1 MINILDKN
9 TIDKIAAGEVI
20 QRPSS
25 IVKELVENSM
35 DAGANMITVEIRNGG
50 ASIIRVTDNGCGI
63 EKNDVK
69 KAFLRHA
76 TSKLKDVSDLLV
88 LSSYGFRGEA
98 LSSISSISKTEII
111 TKVKDDITGIRY
123 ILNGGEE
130 EAFEEIGAPDGTTI
144 IIKDIFFN
152 TPARKKFLKS
162 DNTEANY
169 IYEIMLKLA
178 LSHPD
183 KSFRFINNSSVKIH
197 TSGND
202 SLKEVIYRI
211 YGREIANNLIE
222 INYSD
227 NGIKVSGYVGK
238 PSIIKSNRSN
248 EVYFVNGR
256 YIKNKDIANAIEEAY
271 GDRLMQNKFPFCVI
285 NIDMSPDMVDV
296 NVHPAKAEVRFADLL
311 TVYNTIFEAL
321 NNTFL
326 SIEMVKNE
334 TPLSLREKKT
344 QEDEE
349 LKNLSNI
356 YKKSA
361 EPFEVKKTD
370 YLSSKNNILYDDENN
385 ISNSIVSDDM
395 YTQYLNIACEFNNE
409 DKKNEVYTEKVINKD
424 VDLKNKQLSFLDNTS
439 IKSHKII
446 GQIFSTYWIVE
457 FNNKI
462 FIIDQH
468 AAHEKIIYERYMNEF
483 KNSRI
488 ASQFISPALIIKP
501 LPVEK
506 HAIEENI
513 DVLKSM
519 GYELEEYGND
529 EYRVVSVPYILPS
542 ISKEILLEELISSLV
557 NVSKNMICE
566 IIVDK
571 TASMACKAAIKGNTV
586 MSVEEYKALINE
598 LMKLENPY
606 NCPHGRPVI
615 IEMTKNELEKKFK
628 RIV

>member
-50 ASIIRVTDNGCGI
+50 ASLIRVTDNGCGI

-344 QEDEE
+344 QEDVE

-385 ISNSIVSDDM
+385 ISKSIVSDDM

-409 DKKNEVYTEKVINKD
+409 DKKNEVYTEKFINKE
-424 VDLKNKQLSFLDNTS
+424 VDFKNKQLSFLDNKS

-566 IIVDK
+566 IIMDK

-586 MSVEEYKALINE
+586 ISVEEYKALINE